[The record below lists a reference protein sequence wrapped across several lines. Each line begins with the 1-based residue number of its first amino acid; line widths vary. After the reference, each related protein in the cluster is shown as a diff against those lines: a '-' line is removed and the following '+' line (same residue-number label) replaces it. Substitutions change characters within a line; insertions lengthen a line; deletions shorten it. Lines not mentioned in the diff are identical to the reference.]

1 MEEKNCRNCKFNRFN
16 KCMKEELSTIN
27 SLDLSKNNMENISDE
42 LFIILKNNFLNR
54 LNYNE
59 EIEDDLRYL
68 IDKNIPKIL
77 NKYLNYD
84 FKIND
89 DQFYCKY
96 YK

>member
-1 MEEKNCRNCKFNRFN
+1 MEEKNCRNCRFNRFN